1 MNAIV
6 FDPTVCAA
14 CKTVDCLMNCQYIS
28 FGDVAEAKK
37 EKQKI
42 NAGKESRV
50 LHECLTC
57 YACQE
62 YCPNHNNPFFVLV
75 ELQEKL
81 GLLPAPRPVVAE
93 QLKMMAFKGRLARAP
108 VASPLINMCAF
119 PMLTGSIRGRLY
131 EGASVIAGTDIFCN
145 VMWLHFAKNS
155 VIRERV
161 PKAIDNIMSFFMKDS
176 GLTDMVCFHDECY
189 GTYTTLAKAYGIDVP
204 FRPIHL
210 FDYIN
215 GRLDDLAD
223 RIKPLNQVVAYQ
235 RGCSN
240 RLCPETDAVLDEIFE
255 KIGAIRAPRKY
266 DRENALC
273 CGGVPRAHQRDEFAD
288 DLVERNISDML
299 DVKAVY
305 CVFNCPFC
313 MATLAQEVAERGLMP
328 ILVSDLVQA
337 ALGE

>member
-6 FDPTVCAA
+6 FDPAVCAA

-28 FGDVAEAKK
+28 FADVAEAKK

-75 ELQEKL
+75 ELQEEL

-131 EGASVIAGTDIFCN
+131 EGASVISGTDIFCN

-210 FDYIN
+210 FDHIN

-266 DRENALC
+266 DRGNALC

-328 ILVSDLVQA
+328 ILVSDLVQV

>member
-6 FDPTVCAA
+6 FDPAVCAA
-14 CKTVDCLMNCQYIS
+14 CNTVDCLMNCQYIS
-28 FGDVAEAKK
+28 FADVAEAKK

-42 NAGKESRV
+42 NAGKDSRV

-75 ELQEKL
+75 ERQEEL
-81 GLLPAPRPVVAE
+81 GLLPAPRPIVDE
-93 QLKMMAFKGRLARAP
+93 QLGMMAFKGRLTRAT
-108 VASPLINMCAF
+108 VSEPLINMCAF
-119 PMLTGSIRGRLY
+119 PMLTGSIRGRLF

-189 GTYTTLAKAYGIDVP
+189 GTYTTLANAYGIDVP

-215 GRLDDLAD
+215 RRLDDLAD
-223 RIKPLNQVVAYQ
+223 RIKPLNQVIAYQ

-255 KIGAIRAPRKY
+255 KIGTVRAPRKY
-266 DRENALC
+266 DRANALC

-288 DLVERNISDML
+288 DLVERNIADML
-299 DVKAVY
+299 DAKAVY

-313 MATLAQEVAERGLMP
+313 MATMAQEVAERGLMP
-328 ILVSDLVQA
+328 ILVSDLVQV